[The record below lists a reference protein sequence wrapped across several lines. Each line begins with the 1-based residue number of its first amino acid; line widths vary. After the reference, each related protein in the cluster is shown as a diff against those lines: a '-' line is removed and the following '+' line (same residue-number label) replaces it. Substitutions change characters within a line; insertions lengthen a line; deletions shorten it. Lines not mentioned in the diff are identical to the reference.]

1 MTPQLLKNGAL
12 ETEIAVVK
20 LTKRTVEA
28 AKSQV
33 KDYIIWD
40 EDLPGFGL
48 RVYRSGKRSYVIQYR
63 QRGRARRLTLG
74 LHGVWTAELARR
86 EAKAQLGR
94 VAGGDD
100 PAEERLEDHRAM
112 TMKDLCK
119 RYIQDLDDGLILGKG
134 GRPKKQST
142 IDTDIGRIKRH
153 IIPLIGTRRVKDL
166 TRADM
171 VKIMRDI
178 MAGRSRIIVKTKKL
192 RGKSIV
198 RGGPGTATRT
208 LGLIGGILSYAID
221 LGVIE
226 HNPAHG
232 IKKPKY
238 KVRERRLTEAEY
250 GVLGNI
256 LRDAQANE
264 KFWPTTDIIRQIALT
279 GCRRGEIINLKWCD
293 VDLDGSCLRLSES
306 KEGRSIRPIGL
317 PVVEF
322 LEAQRQTATGS
333 FVFPGNGEDNAFG
346 GFPNHWNALFSGSPL
361 EGITAHVLRHSFA
374 SMGNDLGFT
383 EITIAALLGHAKGS
397 ITSRYIHVLDATLIT
412 AADMIAGYVSALL
425 NGTNFQRSSFALD
438 RAARKSALSEF
449 IAEHASGS

>member
-1 MTPQLLKNGAL
+1 M
-12 ETEIAVVK
+12 VK
-20 LTKRTVEA
+20 LTKRAVETA
-28 AKSQV
+28 APRIKN
-33 KDYIIWD
+33 YIIWD

-48 RVYRSGKRSYVIQYR
+48 RVFPSGKRSYVVQYR
-63 QRGRARRLTLG
+63 NSGRSRRLTIG
-74 LHGVWTAELARR
+74 RHGVWTAENARR

-94 VAGGDD
+94 VASGSD
-100 PAEERLEDHRAM
+100 PAQERLEDHRAM
-112 TMKDLCK
+112 TVKHLCE
-119 RYIQDLDDGLILGKG
+119 RYIQDLEAGLILGKG

-142 IDTDIGRIKRH
+142 IDTDIGRIRRH
-153 IIPLIGTRRVKDL
+153 VIPLIGTRRVKDL

-208 LGLIGGILSYAID
+208 LGLIGGILTYAID
-221 LGVIE
+221 LGVID

-238 KVRERRLTEAEY
+238 KVRERRLTEGEY
-250 GVLGNI
+250 GILGEM
-256 LRDAQANE
+256 LRNAEAENR
-264 KFWPTTDIIRQIALT
+264 FWPTTDIIRQIALT

-322 LEAQRQTATGS
+322 LEAQRDIAMGS
-333 FVFPGNGEDNAFG
+333 YVFPGFGNDNAFG
-346 GFPNHWNALFSGSPL
+346 GFPNHWNALFKGSPL
-361 EGITAHVLRHSFA
+361 EGVTAHVLRHSFA
-374 SMGNDLGFT
+374 SIGNDLGLT

-397 ITSRYIHVLDATLIT
+397 ITSRYIHVLDATLVT
-412 AADMIAGYVSALL
+412 AADMVAGYISALL
-425 NGTNFQRSSFALD
+425 EGENFQRRGYALN
-438 RAARKSALSEF
+438 REARKNAISEF
-449 IAEHASGS
+449 IIGQAKR

>member
-1 MTPQLLKNGAL
+1 M
-12 ETEIAVVK
+12 VK

-28 AKSQV
+28 AKPQV

-40 EDLPGFGL
+40 EELPSFGL

-112 TMKDLCK
+112 TMKELCR

-221 LGVIE
+221 LGIIE
-226 HNPAHG
+226 HNPTHG

-250 GVLGNI
+250 GILGSM
-256 LRDAQANE
+256 LRDAQTQE

-279 GCRRGEIINLKWCD
+279 GCRRGE
-293 VDLDGSCLRLSES
+293 
-306 KEGRSIRPIGL
+306 
-317 PVVEF
+317 
-322 LEAQRQTATGS
+322 
-333 FVFPGNGEDNAFG
+333 
-346 GFPNHWNALFSGSPL
+346 
-361 EGITAHVLRHSFA
+361 ITAHVLRHSFA

-425 NGTNFQRSSFALD
+425 NGTNFQRGSFALD
-438 RAARKSALSEF
+438 RTARKSAMSEF
-449 IAEHASGS
+449 IAERAAGS

>member
-1 MTPQLLKNGAL
+1 M
-12 ETEIAVVK
+12 VK
-20 LTKRTVEA
+20 LTKRAVETA
-28 AKSQV
+28 APRIKN
-33 KDYIIWD
+33 YIIWD

-48 RVYRSGKRSYVIQYR
+48 RVFPSGKRSYVVQYR
-63 QRGRARRLTLG
+63 KSGRSRRLTIG
-74 LHGVWTAELARR
+74 RHGVWTAENARR

-94 VAGGDD
+94 VASGSD
-100 PAEERLEDHRAM
+100 PAQERLEDHRAM
-112 TMKDLCK
+112 TVKHLCE
-119 RYIQDLDDGLILGKG
+119 RYIQDLEAGLILGKG

-142 IDTDIGRIKRH
+142 IDTDIGRIRRH
-153 IIPLIGTRRVKDL
+153 VIPLIGTRRVKDL

-208 LGLIGGILSYAID
+208 LGLIGGILTYAID
-221 LGVIE
+221 LGVID

-238 KVRERRLTEAEY
+238 KVRERRLTEGEY
-250 GVLGNI
+250 GILGEM
-256 LRDAQANE
+256 LRNAEAENR
-264 KFWPTTDIIRQIALT
+264 FWPTTDIIRQIALT

-322 LEAQRQTATGS
+322 LEAQRDIAMGS
-333 FVFPGNGEDNAFG
+333 YVFPGFGNDNAFG
-346 GFPNHWNALFSGSPL
+346 GFPNHWNALFKGSPL
-361 EGITAHVLRHSFA
+361 EGVTAHVLRHSFA
-374 SMGNDLGFT
+374 SIGNDLGLT

-397 ITSRYIHVLDATLIT
+397 ITSRYIHVLDATLVT
-412 AADMIAGYVSALL
+412 AADMVAGYISALL
-425 NGTNFQRSSFALD
+425 EGENFQRRGYALN
-438 RAARKSALSEF
+438 REARKNAMSEF
-449 IAEHASGS
+449 IIGQAKR

>member
-1 MTPQLLKNGAL
+1 M
-12 ETEIAVVK
+12 VK
-20 LTKRTVEA
+20 LTKRAVEA
-28 AKSQV
+28 VEPRTKN
-33 KDYIIWD
+33 YILWD

-48 RVYRSGKRSYVIQYR
+48 RVFPSGKRSYVVQYR
-63 QRGRARRLTLG
+63 QSGRSRRMTIG
-74 LHGVWTAELARR
+74 LHGVWTAENARR

-94 VAGGDD
+94 VASGSD
-100 PAEERLEDHRAM
+100 PAQERLEDHRAM
-112 TMKDLCK
+112 TVKHLCE
-119 RYIQDLDDGLILGKG
+119 RYIQDLEEGLILGKG

-142 IDTDIGRIKRH
+142 IDTDIGRIRRH
-153 IIPLIGTRRVKDL
+153 VIPLIGARRVKDL

-208 LGLIGGILSYAID
+208 LGLIGGILTYAID
-221 LGVIE
+221 LGVID

-250 GVLGNI
+250 GI
-256 LRDAQANE
+256 LAEMLRNAEAEDR
-264 KFWPTTDIIRQIALT
+264 FWPTTDIIRQIALT

-322 LEAQRQTATGS
+322 LEAQREIAMGS
-333 FVFPGNGEDNAFG
+333 YVFPGFGNDNAFG
-346 GFPNHWNALFSGSPL
+346 GFPNHWNALFNGSPL
-361 EGITAHVLRHSFA
+361 EGVTAHVLRHSFA
-374 SMGNDLGFT
+374 SIGNDLGLT
-383 EITIAALLGHAKGS
+383 EVTIAALLGHAKGS
-397 ITSRYIHVLDATLIT
+397 ITSKYIHVLDATLVT
-412 AADMIAGYVSALL
+412 AADMVAGYISALL
-425 NGTNFQRSSFALD
+425 EGKNFQRRGYALN
-438 RAARKSALSEF
+438 REARKNAMSEF
-449 IAEHASGS
+449 IIGQAKR